1 MSARHALHP
10 ERTLYVTETPALQR
24 LRELPREYRVRG
36 VETWAELEAA
46 MDQAPPAATVLADPY
61 LGRRTADGPS
71 PELRRVIDRRPSVPV
86 IAALPLRS
94 GVAGDHAALLVEWG
108 VSDVLNLNV
117 QRSAGAVGE
126 VLRGVRARPLK
137 REVEP
142 LLGTFASENARNV
155 VRAACEVAVE
165 GGGAPE
171 LAAIFR
177 VDPRTVTAW
186 CRREGLPPP
195 RRLLAWTR
203 VLLAA
208 MMLREEGRSVM
219 NVARGAGYANDHAAR
234 RAMRDLVGEHPASAP
249 RGELFG
255 RAAERFRDE
264 LRAQRDRAR
273 ERRRQLRPG
282 RSTARD
288 G

>member
-10 ERTLYVTETPALQR
+10 ERTLYVTESPALQR

-36 VETWAELEAA
+36 VDSWGALGAA
-46 MDQAPPAATVLADPY
+46 IDQAPPAATVLADPY

-71 PELRRVIDRRPSVPV
+71 PELRRLMARRPSVPV
-86 IAALPLRS
+86 IAALPLR
-94 GVAGDHAALLVEWG
+94 GERAGHHAALLMEWG

-117 QRSAGAVGE
+117 QRSADAVGE

-142 LLGTFASENARNV
+142 LLGAYASENARNV

-165 GGGAPE
+165 GGGSPE

-208 MMLREEGRSVM
+208 MMLREHGRSVM
-219 NVARGAGYANDHAAR
+219 NVARGAGYATDHAAR
-234 RAMRDLVGEHPASAP
+234 RAMRDLIGRHPASTP

-255 RAAERFRDE
+255 HAAERFHEE
-264 LRAQRDRAR
+264 LCAQRDRAR
-273 ERRRQLRPG
+273 ERRRDPRFG